1 MKILGID
8 PGTRILGYGLIDK
21 TSNKLRAVDYG
32 IVKLNG
38 KDPLPLR
45 LKEIYWGLQSL
56 YKKLRPDGV
65 VVENI
70 FYARDAS
77 VTIKIGE
84 ARGIVLLSAAMHD
97 LPIYE
102 YTPAEIKKSVTGNGR
117 ADKIQVQK
125 MVQHIL
131 SLKEPPKPYDAS
143 DALAIALCHIY
154 RNSRIDKS

>member
-8 PGTRILGYGLIDK
+8 PGTRIVGYGLINK
-21 TSNKLRAVDYG
+21 TSNKVCALDYG
-32 IVKLNG
+32 IVKVSNT
-38 KDPLPLR
+38 DPLPLR

-65 VVENI
+65 VVETI

-117 ADKIQVQK
+117 ADKEQVQK
-125 MVQHIL
+125 MVQHLL
-131 SLKEPPKPYDAS
+131 SLKEPPRPYDAS

-154 RNSRIDKS
+154 RS

>member
-21 TSNKLRAVDYG
+21 TSNKVRALDYG
-32 IVKLNG
+32 IVKLNA
-38 KDPLPLR
+38 KDALPLR

-65 VVENI
+65 VVESI
-70 FYARDAS
+70 FYGHDAS
-77 VTIKIGE
+77 VTIKMGE

-102 YTPAEIKKSVTGNGR
+102 YAPAEIKKAVTGNGR

-131 SLKEPPKPYDAS
+131 SLKEPPKPYDAA

-154 RNSRIDKS
+154 RGL